1 MTRSIAAGHVAN
13 AVHGDEEAGRQALGL
28 PGVQRGWSPSLR
40 RKVRST
46 AAGNLKKF
54 LAQG

>member
-1 MTRSIAAGHVAN
+1 M
-13 AVHGDEEAGRQALGL
+13 LL
-28 PGVQRGWSPSLR
+28 GWSPSLR

-54 LAQG
+54 PAQGG